1 MSNNTPPRIY
11 NKAGQR
17 VQVQDKSWYTVQASG
32 DAEQR
37 TIEVF
42 VYGEIGYWGITASQF
57 VQDLRAMDDGVS
69 PVIVAFNSVGG
80 DLFDGLAMHNA
91 LSRLGER
98 CTGRIDA
105 LAASA
110 ASVAVCGAH
119 KVVIAS
125 NAMLM
130 IHNPWTYAAGDADSF
145 RKVADV
151 LDQTMEAIIAAY
163 KSKAPDINEEALRD
177 MVAAETW
184 LTASEAV
191 ALGLADEVGDGI
203 QVKACLGQG
212 SVMQRYQHTPAEL
225 LAQLDDEAV
234 NVLTDCEATPDQS
247 EEAPEPAPELEPHDP
262 TAPVVDS
269 AKLALMITQRCAES
283 GISNLVAPLLSST
296 KLESEEIVQAG
307 LTRAKAVHDLCVAAR
322 LPEFSAEYV
331 AAGLDAP
338 AVRARLFDKIV
349 SSGNGFEID
358 NSLPLNQDPA
368 PKVLAKQPDPPSI
381 WAARQAAHVGPSKSA
396 KGARA

>member
-1 MSNNTPPRIY
+1 MSKKARPRVY
-11 NKAGQR
+11 NRAGKQ
-17 VQVQDKSWYTVQASG
+17 VPVQDKTWYAVQASG
-32 DAEQR
+32 EATER
-37 TIEVF
+37 VIEVF
-42 VYGEIGYWGITASQF
+42 VYGEIGGWGITANQF

-69 PVIVAFNSVGG
+69 PVIVAFNSIGG

-98 CTGRIDA
+98 CTGRVDA

-119 KVVIAS
+119 KVVIAA

-130 IHNPWTYAAGDADSF
+130 IHNPWTYAAGDAEDF

-163 KSKAPDINEEALRD
+163 KAKAPDLDEVELRRL
-177 MVAAETW
+177 VAAETW
-184 LTASEAV
+184 LTANEAV

-203 QVKACLGQG
+203 KVKACLGQG
-212 SVMQRYQHTPAEL
+212 GVLQRYQHAPAEL
-225 LAQLDDEAV
+225 LAQFYEPPESDPALD
-234 NVLTDCEATPDQS
+234 PD
-247 EEAPEPAPELEPHDP
+247 DP
-262 TAPVVDS
+262 PLLPPVADS
-269 AKLALMITQRCAES
+269 TRLALMITQRCTEA

-296 KLESEEIVQAG
+296 QLESEAVVEAG
-307 LTRAKAVHDLCVAAR
+307 LVRAKAVNDLCVAAR

-349 SSGNGFEID
+349 TSGKGFEID
-358 NSLPLNQDPA
+358 NSLPLDDDPTT
-368 PKVLAKQPDPPSI
+368 KVQAKKIDQPSI
-381 WAARQAAHVGPSKSA
+381 WSARQAAQTGKPQSA
-396 KGARA
+396 TGARR

>member
-1 MSNNTPPRIY
+1 MSKQARPRIY
-11 NKAGQR
+11 NRAGKR
-17 VQVQDKSWYTVQASG
+17 VEVQDKTWYALHASG
-32 DAEQR
+32 EATER
-37 TIEVF
+37 VIEVF
-42 VYGEIGYWGITASQF
+42 VYGEIGAWGITANQF

-69 PVIVAFNSVGG
+69 PVVAAFNSIGG

-119 KVVIAS
+119 RVVIAS

-130 IHNPWTYAAGDADSF
+130 IHNPWTYAAGDAEDF

-163 KSKAPDINEEALRD
+163 KAKAPEIDEAELRRL
-177 MVAAETW
+177 VAAETW
-184 LTASEAV
+184 LTANEAV
-191 ALGLADEVGDGI
+191 ALGLADEVGDGVK
-203 QVKACLGQG
+203 VKACLGQG
-212 SVMQRYQHTPAEL
+212 AVLQRFQNAPPEL
-225 LAQLDDEAV
+225 LAQLDEPP
-234 NVLTDCEATPDQS
+234 ES
-247 EEAPEPAPELEPHDP
+247 EPELEPIDP
-262 TAPVVDS
+262 PLVPPVVDS
-269 AKLALMITQRCAES
+269 SKLALLITQRCTAA
-283 GISNLVAPLLSST
+283 GIINLVEPLLKST
-296 KLESEEIVQAG
+296 KLESEEIVLAG
-307 LTRAKAVHDLCVAAR
+307 LARAKAVNDLCVAAR

-349 SSGNGFEID
+349 TSGKGFEID
-358 NSLPLNQDPA
+358 NSLPLADDPA
-368 PKVLAKQPDPPSI
+368 PKVLAKQPDPNSI
-381 WAARQAAHVGPSKSA
+381 WAARQAAQTGTAHGA